1 VLLLTQKSQKIKQ
14 KKNSLALREKKKTGQ
29 TTNALPLP
37 GLDGKKGKKKETL
50 VGPAALSV
58 PPKKRIQKP
67 TMDGNRMKKE
77 EKG

>member
-37 GLDGKKGKKKETL
+37 GLDGKKGKNRDASGSSSSIGPTKKN
-50 VGPAALSV
+50 VSKN
-58 PPKKRIQKP
+58 PPWMGI
-67 TMDGNRMKKE
+67 E
-77 EKG
+77 